1 MSAFEARLF
10 GRVSEILFNVWL
22 LKRGREQRCTAR
34 QGSGDHA
41 HGTGQLAEK
50 GRRFSQSKV
59 LWQKIW
65 SKFLMKVSIITAFIR
80 EMLIWQ
86 ITKTIRANQKKSES
100 ADELEAAIIN
110 DSPEES
116 VVLPEDGGD
125 CNIWIYDQK
134 QNGGIHAARVRGLSL
149 CTGDYAIFW
158 IRTTACG
165 EDAVA
170 TFIATM
176 KKYQTEADKVHATL
190 GQEFSRTK
198 IARSCVIRY
207 WSQMLLWSKRT
218 ERSYGIARITIKKL
232 VGDYKTYLRIGNQ
245 IVSPGQC
252 PDPKGYDSCCLD
264 TAYRKKKNGSDDY
277 FLWLLLL
284 CQRTP
289 FSFVDQPLYVH
300 GYTAQN
306 LSADAKKM
314 DDSTYEFIHVLEEEK
329 VMIPKISDF
338 CGGRSPIKISFEV
351 AVPGQRRFLPCA
363 I

>member
-1 MSAFEARLF
+1 
-10 GRVSEILFNVWL
+10 
-22 LKRGREQRCTAR
+22 
-34 QGSGDHA
+34 
-41 HGTGQLAEK
+41 
-50 GRRFSQSKV
+50 
-59 LWQKIW
+59 
-65 SKFLMKVSIITAFIR
+65 MKVSIITAFYKGNTY
-80 EMLIWQ
+80 MADY
-86 ITKTIRANQKKSES
+86 KKMIRANQKNLES
-100 ADELEAAIIN
+100 ADELEAVIIN

-149 CTGDYAIFW
+149 CTGDYVIFLDQDD
-158 IRTTACG
+158 RLR

-190 GQEFSRTK
+190 GQEFSQTK
-198 IARSCVIRY
+198 IAQIMRY
-207 WSQMLLWSKRT
+207 PVLVSNALMEQKDGEVLWYRT
-218 ERSYGIARITIKKL
+218 DYHKKL
-232 VGDYKTYLRIGNQ
+232 VGHYKTYLRIGNQ

-252 PDPKGYDSCCLD
+252 LIPKAMIPAVWTQHIG
-264 TAYRKKKNGSDDY
+264 KKNGSDDY

-314 DDSTYEFIHVLEEEK
+314 DDSTYEFIDTMEKEK
-329 VMIPKISDF
+329 VMDPKDIRLLRRTISYKDKF
-338 CGGRSPIKISFEV
+338 RGGSAGTKAFATLRNLDI
-351 AVPGQRRFLPCA
+351 FLPNL
-363 I
+363 IFKWRSKTPYGFNRE

>member
-1 MSAFEARLF
+1 
-10 GRVSEILFNVWL
+10 
-22 LKRGREQRCTAR
+22 
-34 QGSGDHA
+34 
-41 HGTGQLAEK
+41 
-50 GRRFSQSKV
+50 
-59 LWQKIW
+59 
-65 SKFLMKVSIITAFIR
+65 MKVSIITAFYKGNAY
-80 EMLIWQ
+80 MADY
-86 ITKTIRANQKKSES
+86 KKMIRANQKNLES
-100 ADELEAAIIN
+100 ADELEAVIIN

-149 CTGDYAIFW
+149 CTGDYVIFLDQDD
-158 IRTTACG
+158 RLR

-176 KKYQTEADKVHATL
+176 KKYQTEADKVHADAGAGIFPDKDRADHALSGTGL
-190 GQEFSRTK
+190 KCSYG
-198 IARSCVIRY
+198 A
-207 WSQMLLWSKRT
+207 KRT

-252 PDPKGYDSCCLD
+252 LIPKAMIPAVWTQHIG
-264 TAYRKKKNGSDDY
+264 KKNGSDDY

-329 VMIPKISDF
+329 VMDPKDIRLLRRTISYKDKF
-338 CGGRSPIKISFEV
+338 RGGSAGTKAFSTLRNLDI
-351 AVPGQRRFLPCA
+351 FLPNL
-363 I
+363 IFKWRSKTPYGFNRE